1 MKRIITNK
9 RHIVLFSLLLF
20 VAMQY
25 SALLHASTHFFHTH
39 DNLCSLYSSADHS
52 KAGVAE
58 HDISL
63 AIIPTRSEPAAHEQH
78 IVTTAYFIF
87 LPSRAPPRV

>member
-1 MKRIITNK
+1 MKPILANK
-9 RHIVLFSLLLF
+9 RHLVLFSLLLF
-20 VAMQY
+20 AVVQY

-52 KAGVAE
+52 KAGVVE
-58 HDISL
+58 HNIPL
-63 AIIPTRSEPAAHEQH
+63 AVIPARSEPAAHEQH

-87 LPSRAPPRV
+87 LPSRAPPHV